1 MIKTADELEETQ
13 EEAALLSKR
22 LHYWLLENTNDQEI
36 IIRALST
43 AYAAWCSV
51 CDVEERIARE
61 HVGKELTCSYDTSGP
76 LH

>member
-1 MIKTADELEETQ
+1 MIKTPDELEEAQ

-36 IIRALST
+36 IIQALST
-43 AYAAWCSV
+43 TYAAWCCV
-51 CDVEERIARE
+51 CDVKEEVARS
-61 HVGKELTCSYDTSGP
+61 HVAEKLACSYDTSGP